1 MATSIDP
8 NPISWRQLHQLA
20 LDETDPAKL
29 LEHVHAVEG
38 AVFSRWM
45 ELSHS
50 ANHHEE
56 PSRLTNLQ
64 VGSTRSRIGSC
75 SETRRWTCLG

>member
-8 NPISWRQLHQLA
+8 DPISWRQLHQLA
-20 LDETDPAKL
+20 LDETDPTKL

-38 AVFSRWM
+38 AVLSRWM

-56 PSRLTNLQ
+56 RREMELATQDLL
-64 VGSTRSRIGSC
+64 RIKI
-75 SETRRWTCLG
+75 EKLRWPTIRT